1 MIDLKLSSVGINT
14 NDREF
19 NYRTKQY
26 IDFTTIGVGTH
37 IFNYQPI
44 TISVKG
50 KVGIS
55 SIAGDT
61 FECETQPIFRG
72 SIKSVHLT
80 DNGVGYGSSDIIN
93 FNRQPQFKLIAGS
106 QAQLTPVINNGQ
118 IVEVLVQNV
127 GKEYNSP
134 PDLALI
140 GDGVGAVL
148 TPVLEN
154 NTITS
159 VKVIEGGA
167 GYSQSN
173 TSINV
178 VVPGD
183 GAEFDAS
190 IKNWRI
196 NLFQRHYDNFTV
208 DDGFIAD
215 EFNENKGLQYSHLY
229 APRKLRESLYG
240 TVGAGSTVSKI
251 QYGKRDLSRL
261 NSLEIPSTDHSPI
274 IGWAYDGNPIYG
286 PYGYSLRDLV
296 E

>member
-1 MIDLKLSSVGINT
+1 M
-14 NDREF
+14 
-19 NYRTKQY
+19 
-26 IDFTTIGVGTH
+26 
-37 IFNYQPI
+37 
-44 TISVKG
+44 
-50 KVGIS
+50 
-55 SIAGDT
+55 
-61 FECETQPIFRG
+61 
-72 SIKSVHLT
+72 
-80 DNGVGYGSSDIIN
+80 
-93 FNRQPQFKLIAGS
+93 
-106 QAQLTPVINNGQ
+106 
-118 IVEVLVQNV
+118 VQNV

-167 GYSQSN
+167 GYTQSN
-173 TSINV
+173 TTINV

-183 GAEFDAS
+183 GAEFDAN

-196 NLFQRHYDNFTV
+196 NLFQRHYDNFTG

-215 EFNENKGLQYSHLY
+215 EFNENKGLQYSHIY

-251 QYGKRDLSRL
+251 QYGKRDLTRL

-286 PYGYSLRDLV
+286 PYGYSLREGGVVKQLTSGYKLSLKPGRPPINQFPEGFFV
-296 E
+296 EDYDHKNVIEETVLDENNGRFCVTPEFPNGTYAYFATITDGVADSSGPFAGYKRPVFPYIIGENYYSTPNDFNFS